1 MPELTSQLLFQIHM
15 ILHTCLVWSKSSYL
29 LLPFSSTYTKYKQT
43 KQIAKQQ
50 INQKQWWVLHCWWFQ
65 VFIKTAKR
73 VWEGRLYT
81 VPNVY
86 CVKLPLS
93 CTVLWK
99 WIYTMKFLNGQVN
112 KKQNLN
118 NQDSMFSKWLKE
130 KKPLFTV

>member
-1 MPELTSQLLFQIHM
+1 MLLAPVDPGRFIWTQEFEIRPGNTGITSKKQKLLQLIQTNKTH
-15 ILHTCLVWSKSSYL
+15 SKTTNK
-29 LLPFSSTYTKYKQT
+29 P
-43 KQIAKQQ
+43 
-50 INQKQWWVLHCWWFQ
+50 KQWWVLHCWWFQ